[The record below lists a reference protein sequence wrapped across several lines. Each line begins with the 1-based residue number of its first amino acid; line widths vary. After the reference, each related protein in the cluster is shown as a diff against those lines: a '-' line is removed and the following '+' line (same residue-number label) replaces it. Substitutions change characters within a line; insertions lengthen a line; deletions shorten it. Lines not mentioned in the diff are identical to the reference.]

1 MHLSVPRKKVNG
13 GHFRLRR
20 EPRGE
25 EGRFFSR
32 LGHICRHANSVLWLG
47 YERSLES
54 LQWAARFW
62 VYMDTFIQY
71 KSAKDWL
78 LWCFLFSFFKYAAW
92 FKASQIS
99 QQIKARLKQVKS
111 FNRCNVPS
119 RHFGFA
125 KQC

>member
-1 MHLSVPRKKVNG
+1 MHLCVPGKKVNG
-13 GHFRLRR
+13 GHFLLRR

-47 YERSLES
+47 YEGSLES

-62 VYMDTFIQY
+62 VYMDTFIQAC
-71 KSAKDWL
+71 KRL
-78 LWCFLFSFFKYAAW
+78 VFLVVSFFFLKYAAW

-111 FNRCNVPS
+111 FNRCTVPS
-119 RHFGFA
+119 RHFEFA
-125 KQC
+125 KQY